1 MIALY
6 VAPASKSHLVLLL
19 IAPRSPPPLPAHHW
33 APPPPFTSFLP
44 SCLEAAVHSTLAAEP
59 RAPPLPPAMN
69 RNHLNLNL
77 TEELR
82 RLPTKSQREEEPYDT
97 VESPPPVDS
106 GEDGPLEWDWDIEH
120 EDRKREAAADA
131 TFLDASPFQVDRRVL
146 KDVVRE
152 QMSVDVGRIQFLSAG
167 EWRASLAG
175 DA

>member
-1 MIALY
+1 
-6 VAPASKSHLVLLL
+6 
-19 IAPRSPPPLPAHHW
+19 
-33 APPPPFTSFLP
+33 
-44 SCLEAAVHSTLAAEP
+44 
-59 RAPPLPPAMN
+59 MN

-97 VESPPPVDS
+97 VESPPPVDG

-167 EWRASLAG
+167 EWRARLAG
-175 DA
+175 DARSDAARRHISQG